1 MAKQKP
7 AQSNRHAPF
16 QYVRKNTVPATVPE
30 TTVSP
35 QSLIW
40 GFLAAGLAFL
50 LYANTFGHNYCLDDF
65 ASIKDNIVVKGG
77 LKNIGTIFSTEYRF
91 GAWNSPGSLY
101 RPLSLAMFAWEW
113 QVAPDNPMLP
123 HVINVL
129 LYSFTGWLLFLTLR
143 RVLSGWKNDENT
155 SPALVAGVATLIFIA
170 HPAHSE
176 VVANIKSRDEIVMF
190 LGVLG
195 AIYCLWRSFSG
206 KNTWMA
212 LAVLSY
218 SVGIFSKESG
228 IVFLALIP
236 LMMYFFTEKSL
247 GEILGKTVFFAIPS
261 ALFLLIRHQVLS
273 GQKGKEATS
282 PLDNFILA
290 SPNIAEQKASAFMM
304 VARYFKTLFAPFDL
318 VSEIG
323 YSAAQPV
330 GFGDWRAL
338 VGLAIVAGLAGL
350 FFWGISKKNLLAF
363 TAGWFLAT
371 FGLVSNIVFPIGTS
385 YGERLLYVPSFA
397 AALAVAFLLVKYLK
411 INELPARK
419 TTLLTIAGAIVAVF
433 GVSTFLRNPAWKDSI
448 TLYATDI
455 KKVPN
460 SAKLNYHY
468 GLELAKKGAS
478 DDPMVASEPAMLD
491 SAIVHY
497 STAIEIWPTYRDAF
511 AGRGLAFFRKKEYE
525 KAFSDYQT
533 ALKYDPN
540 DAKVLSN
547 MGYIYFLKQDLANAE
562 AVYRR
567 AVKSD
572 PRFVDAWRNL
582 GATLA
587 MQKRY
592 PEAIPAW
599 QEALKYIPPG
609 DPTMRG
615 QKATLFHY
623 IYMAYRDSGQKDL
636 AEPFYQQAAAIDPKL
651 PR

>member
-7 AQSNRHAPF
+7 AAQNRPLRPAP
-16 QYVRKNTVPATVPE
+16 VRNEQKPAVQNPFST
-30 TTVSP
+30 P

-40 GFLAAGLAFL
+40 GLLAAALAFL
-50 LYANTFGHNYCLDDF
+50 LYANTLGHNYCLDDF

-77 LKNIGTIFSTEYRF
+77 LKNLGTIFTTEYRF
-91 GAWNSPGSLY
+91 GAWAAPGSLY
-101 RPLSLAMFAWEW
+101 RPLTLAMFAWEW
-113 QVAPDNPMLP
+113 QVAPDYPLLP
-123 HVINVL
+123 HLINVL

-143 RVLSGWKNDENT
+143 RVLTGWKNLGTT
-155 SPALVAGVATLIFIA
+155 SPSLVAGIATLLFIA

-190 LGVLG
+190 LGILG
-195 AIYCLWRSFSG
+195 AIYALWRSFSG
-206 KNTWMA
+206 KQNWMA
-212 LAVLSY
+212 VAVLSF

-236 LMMYFFTEKSL
+236 LMMYFFTEKNW
-247 GEILGKTVFFAIPS
+247 GEIAVKTVFFAVPS
-261 ALFLLIRHQVLS
+261 AIFLAIRHQVLS

-282 PLDNFILA
+282 ALDNFILA

-304 VARYFKTLFAPFDL
+304 VAKYFQTLVAPFDL

-323 YSAAQPV
+323 YSAARPV

-338 VGLAIVAGLAGL
+338 VGLAIIGGLVGL
-350 FFWGISKKNLLAF
+350 FFWGFSKRNIIAF
-363 TAGWFLAT
+363 SAAWFLAT
-371 FGLVSNIVFPIGTS
+371 FGLVSNIAFPIGTS
-385 YGERLLYVPSFA
+385 YGERLLYVPSLAFVLA
-397 AALAVAFLLVKYLK
+397 AAFLLVKYLK
-411 INELPARK
+411 INELPARR
-419 TTLLTIAGAIVAVF
+419 TLLFGILGTVVLAFGA
-433 GVSTFLRNPAWKDSI
+433 STFLRNPAWKDSI

-468 GLELAKKGAS
+468 ALELAKKGAS
-478 DDPMVASEPAMLD
+478 EDPMVAAEPAMLD
-491 SAIVHY
+491 SAITRY
-497 STAIEIWPTYRDAF
+497 SKAIEIWPTYRDAF
-511 AGRGLAFFRKKEYE
+511 AGRGLAFFRKKDYE

-533 ALKYDPN
+533 ALKFDPN

-547 MGYIYFLKQDLANAE
+547 MGYIYFLKQDLKGAE
-562 AVYRR
+562 DVYRR
-567 AVKSD
+567 AVKAD

-599 QEALKYIPPG
+599 QEALKFIPPG
-609 DPTMRG
+609 DPTMRA
-615 QKATLFHY
+615 QKATLYHY
-623 IYMAYRDSGQKDL
+623 IYMAYRDTGQREL
-636 AEPFYQQAAAIDPKL
+636 AEPFYQQAVALDAKL